1 MHVDKLWLIVKVP
14 NGNGVMPARFYE
26 DQLPEPVK
34 ATVEILA
41 VCPSEDRARWIFSHL
56 PQDWREVNLVW
67 GPDSAEAVEIVGLLE
82 GLEGERG

>member
-56 PQDWREVNLVW
+56 PQDWSDVALTWRPE
-67 GPDSAEAVEIVGLLE
+67 GDRAEIVAGVAHE
-82 GLEGERG
+82 VS

>member
-1 MHVDKLWLIVKVP
+1 MHVDQLWLIVKVP

-41 VCPSEDRARWIFSHL
+41 VCPSEDRARWIYGHL
-56 PQDWREVNLVW
+56 PQKWTDEVLAW
-67 GPDSAEAVEIVGLLE
+67 GPESERAEVMEIKGVLHE
-82 GLEGERG
+82 TSE